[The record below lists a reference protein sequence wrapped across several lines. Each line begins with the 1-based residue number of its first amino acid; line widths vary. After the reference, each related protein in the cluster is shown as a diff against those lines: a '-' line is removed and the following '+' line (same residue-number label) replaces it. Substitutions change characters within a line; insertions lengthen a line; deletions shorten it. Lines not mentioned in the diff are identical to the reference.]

1 MSTPVQRPPLA
12 EIHRIARDRLSDR
25 EQRYTPGRR
34 AVIET
39 LAIAGGPLTLPEL
52 LERSPQVSQSSAYR
66 NLAVME
72 DAGVV
77 RRLVHGSDHA
87 HYELAEGLTEHHHHL
102 ICEVCGSI
110 ADVTLDEPLE
120 AVLDTAFAGVAA
132 AAGFTPREHAID
144 IFGRCSHCAERAAQ
158 R

>member
-1 MSTPVQRPPLA
+1 MQRPPLA
-12 EIHRIARDRLSDR
+12 EIHRLARERLTARD
-25 EQRYTPGRR
+25 QRYTPGRR
-34 AVIET
+34 LVIET
-39 LAIAGGPLTLPEL
+39 LAKAGGPLTLPEL

-77 RRLVHGSDHA
+77 RRLVHGADHA

-120 AVLDTAFAGVAA
+120 VTLDSAFAGVART
-132 AAGFTPREHAID
+132 AGFTPREHAID
-144 IFGRCSHCAERAAQ
+144 IFGQCAHCAERAPQ